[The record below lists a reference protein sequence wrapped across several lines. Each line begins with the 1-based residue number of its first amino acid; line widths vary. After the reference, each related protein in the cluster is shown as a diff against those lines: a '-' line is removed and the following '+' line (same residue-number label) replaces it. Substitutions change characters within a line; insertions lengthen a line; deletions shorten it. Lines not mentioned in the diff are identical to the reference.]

1 MSFILQGRTR
11 TLVRTLW
18 AVAFGS
24 KQTLDPV
31 RSAKIGKREFPHA
44 CKRPLQNWMRYR
56 AVVRAFRAMSSSQPL
71 ESLLNRDIVVQ
82 GRPPRSASRCAL
94 ANLSKHSAITH
105 IHSARWIMAS
115 TIQGPCVLRG
125 QTTNEV
131 RILRWRTGPGAHRS
145 SSCPTL
151 AIFVIDH
158 PEAAAGSTSSCNPR
172 RSRRPTRYQN
182 RSLPRR
188 VHTSSRSVR
197 VVAPR

>member
-44 CKRPLQNWMRYR
+44 CKRPLQDWMRYR

-82 GRPPRSASRCAL
+82 GRPPLGQPLR
-94 ANLSKHSAITH
+94 LSQSFKTFGNHTH
-105 IHSARWIMAS
+105 TLGEVDNGFDNTR
-115 TIQGPCVLRG
+115 PCVLRG

-182 RSLPRR
+182 RSLHRR